1 MRYWKGSIALS
12 PTQDYPLL
20 RRVLRSTFVTHRQL
34 YDFMRL
40 EYRTWSRHSFNNR
53 VLRLVKHNY
62 LVRDDVPFK
71 TDGYVY
77 SISGMGALEVIGL
90 GECYTSPTP
99 RTKDGKLPRSVYH
112 AIDLNEIHL
121 ALKRSAI
128 LVDWISDT
136 EIRSQN
142 ELTSVCYCK
151 DYDAVVTVRVDGIE
165 RKFALEYERTPKTR
179 KDYLRISSEIDG
191 EKLVDR
197 FLYLAPSHD
206 LLSFLVRSFE
216 GSRRAIYFG
225 LLREFLDSRLEAP
238 LRTVRPGA
246 IVTLEHVLRTR

>member
-12 PTQDYPLL
+12 STQDYPLL

-151 DYDAVVTVRVDGIE
+151 DYDAVVTVRVAGTE
-165 RKFALEYERTPKTR
+165 RKFALEYERSPKTGKTTCASAPR
-179 KDYLRISSEIDG
+179 LTAKSWLTASCIWLPATTCCRSWFGPSRVPDAQYTLVSCGISSTVASTHHCGLFARE
-191 EKLVDR
+191 
-197 FLYLAPSHD
+197 PS
-206 LLSFLVRSFE
+206 
-216 GSRRAIYFG
+216 
-225 LLREFLDSRLEAP
+225 
-238 LRTVRPGA
+238 
-246 IVTLEHVLRTR
+246 

>member
-1 MRYWKGSIALS
+1 
-12 PTQDYPLL
+12 
-20 RRVLRSTFVTHRQL
+20 
-34 YDFMRL
+34 MRL
-40 EYRTWSRHSFNNR
+40 DYRTWSRHSFNNR
-53 VLRLVKHNY
+53 VLRRVKHNY

-136 EIRSQN
+136 EIRSKN

-151 DYDAVVTVRVDGIE
+151 DYDAVVTVVVDGAE

-191 EKLVDR
+191 ENWLTASCIWLPATTSCRSWFD
-197 FLYLAPSHD
+197 PSRVPD
-206 LLSFLVRSFE
+206 
-216 GSRRAIYFG
+216 AQYT
-225 LLREFLDSRLEAP
+225 LDSCGISS
-238 LRTVRPGA
+238 TVASTHHYGLFAREPS
-246 IVTLEHVLRTR
+246 